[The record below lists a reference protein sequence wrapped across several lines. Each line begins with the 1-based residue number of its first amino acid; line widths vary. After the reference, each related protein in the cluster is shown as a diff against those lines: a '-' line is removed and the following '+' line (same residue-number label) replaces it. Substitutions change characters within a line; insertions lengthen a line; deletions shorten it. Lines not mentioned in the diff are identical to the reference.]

1 MPASPESALPGARPL
16 GIYLDALWSVRP
28 RLVVLATPDD
38 RPRAL
43 LSRTGTRPVLHLPA
57 DSALLTRARAAH
69 AAAHLAYGGEPQ
81 PRAKLK
87 PIQRVLLE
95 TLEDARVEW
104 LAMQDLPGLRA
115 LWAPFHVAGPD
126 DGNGFDA
133 LLVRLAHALF
143 DPQHDDGHAWIAKVR
158 RLFFDADGRLALDTP
173 QRLREAASRL
183 GNDIGQMRLNFNAAG
198 WRVEPAYR
206 DDNHHLWM
214 ADDSL
219 PPSATPLEREDA
231 DSHGSSDD
239 EHDERTADRPPP
251 QATGGA
257 DQGEGGATA
266 LWSEAPLRR
275 LKYPE
280 WDRLIAR
287 LRPDWCTVIESR
299 PLEAGASDLRSR
311 LLSVARRS
319 RPDRQRHAGR
329 PGSGRERDGEAL
341 HTEALIEAGIALR
354 THTRPPARLY
364 RAPRRTD
371 HGRDVLLLIDASAS
385 TAQPCADGR
394 PLLEHLRDAA
404 LQAAHALEQDGHIVR
419 VWTFASDT
427 RHRVRVQHLKDE
439 GDGALDPRVCA
450 RAAGLRSHGSTRIG
464 AALRHAAAHPLGVR
478 PTVVV
483 LTDGE
488 PHDIDVHDPRYLM
501 EDLKRAVREAR
512 RSGTAIHCVHAGA
525 VAPPGLRRAFDAG
538 RCIAVGDTRRLAE
551 RLLAGLETP
560 S

>member
-1 MPASPESALPGARPL
+1 MPASPDSALAGSRPL
-16 GIYLDALWSVRP
+16 GIYLDALWSVQP
-28 RLVVLATPDD
+28 RLATLATQDD
-38 RPRAL
+38 RPRTV
-43 LSRTGTRPVLHLPA
+43 LSRAGTRPVLHLPP
-57 DSALLTRARAAH
+57 DDALLTRARAAH

-104 LAMQDLPGLRA
+104 RAMQDLPGLRT

-143 DPQHDDGHAWIAKVR
+143 DPAHADGHAWIAKVR
-158 RLFFDADGRLALDTP
+158 RLFFAADGTLPLDTP
-173 QRLREAASRL
+173 QRLREAASLL

-206 DDNHHLWM
+206 DDNHHLWI

-231 DSHGSSDD
+231 DSHGSGDD
-239 EHDERTADRPPP
+239 GERNAERPSP
-251 QATGGA
+251 QATGSD
-257 DQGEGGATA
+257 DQGEGAATA
-266 LWSEAPLRR
+266 LWLEAPLRM

-280 WDRLIAR
+280 WDRLITR

-299 PLEAGASDLRSR
+299 PLEVDATALRAR
-311 LLSVARRS
+311 LRAQIRRLPAAQRRS
-319 RPDRQRHAGR
+319 AGH
-329 PGSGRERDGEAL
+329 PGSGRERDGEVL

-354 THTRPPARLY
+354 TRTRPPSRLFRAAR
-364 RAPRRTD
+364 PTD
-371 HGRDVLLLIDASAS
+371 SGRDVLLLIDASAS
-385 TAQPCADGR
+385 TAHPCADGR

-404 LQAAHALEQDGHIVR
+404 LLAAHALEGDGHIVR
-419 VWTFASDT
+419 VWAFASDT

-439 GDGALDPRVCA
+439 HDGALNLRVCA

-464 AALRHAAAHPLGVR
+464 AALRHAAAHALSERPLIVL
-478 PTVVV
+478 

-488 PHDIDVHDPRYLM
+488 PHDIDVHDPHYLL
-501 EDLKRAVREAR
+501 EDVKRAVREAR
-512 RSGTAIHCVHAGA
+512 RAGVTTQCVHVGPA
-525 VAPPGLRRAFDAG
+525 APAGLRSVFDAG
-538 RCIAVGDTRRLAE
+538 RCIAADPRRIVDV
-551 RLLAGLETP
+551 LLSGLQHR
-560 S
+560 

>member
-1 MPASPESALPGARPL
+1 MPASPESALPGGRPL
-16 GIYLDALWSVRP
+16 GIYLDALWSVQP
-28 RLVVLATPDD
+28 RLAMLATPDD
-38 RPRAL
+38 RPRAV
-43 LSRTGTRPVLHLPA
+43 LSRAGTRPVLHLPA
-57 DSALLTRARAAH
+57 DGALLTRARAAH
-69 AAAHLAYGGEPQ
+69 AASHLAYGGTPQ

-104 LAMQDLPGLRA
+104 LAMRDLPGLRT
-115 LWAPFHVAGPD
+115 LWVPFHVAGPD

-143 DPQHDDGHAWIAKVR
+143 DPAHADGHAWIAKVR
-158 RLFFDADGRLALDTP
+158 RLFFAADGMLALDTP
-173 QRLREAASRL
+173 QRLREAASLL

-206 DDNHHLWM
+206 DDNHHLWI

-231 DSHGSSDD
+231 DSHGGGDD
-239 EHDERTADRPPP
+239 DKDVTAERPPP

-257 DQGEGGATA
+257 DQGEGGTPA
-266 LWSEAPLRR
+266 LWSEAPLRM

-299 PLEAGASDLRSR
+299 PLEVDATALRAR
-311 LLSVARRS
+311 LRAQIRRLPTAHRRS
-319 RPDRQRHAGR
+319 AGR
-329 PGSGRERDGEAL
+329 PGSGRERDGEVL
-341 HTEALIEAGIALR
+341 HTDALIEAGVALR
-354 THTRPPARLY
+354 TRTRPPSRLY
-364 RAPRRTD
+364 RAAHATD
-371 HGRDVLLLIDASAS
+371 SGRDVLLLIDASAS
-385 TAQPCADGR
+385 TAHPCADGR

-404 LQAAHALEQDGHIVR
+404 LLAAHALEREAHIVR
-419 VWTFASDT
+419 VWAFASDT

-439 GDGALDPRVCA
+439 HDGALDARVCA

-464 AALRHAAAHPLGVR
+464 SALRHAAAHARGERPLIVL
-478 PTVVV
+478 

-488 PHDIDVHDPRYLM
+488 PHDIDVHDPRYLL
-501 EDLKRAVREAR
+501 EDVKHAAGEAR
-512 RSGTAIHCVHAGA
+512 RAGVTTQCVHVGPAAPSALRHAFAAGRCVA
-525 VAPPGLRRAFDAG
+525 VDPRHIVDSLLSGLRR
-538 RCIAVGDTRRLAE
+538 
-551 RLLAGLETP
+551 

>member
-1 MPASPESALPGARPL
+1 MPASPEAALAGSRPL

-28 RLVVLATPDD
+28 RLTALSTVDD

-43 LSRTGTRPVLHLPA
+43 LSRAGLRPVLHLPPDDA
-57 DSALLTRARAAH
+57 RLTRARAAH
-69 AAAHLAYGGEPQ
+69 AAAHLAYGGPPQ

-104 LAMQDLPGLRA
+104 RAMQDLPGLRT

-133 LLVRLAHALF
+133 LLARLAHALF
-143 DPQHDDGHAWIAKVR
+143 DPAHADGHAWIAKVR
-158 RLFFDADGRLALDTP
+158 RLFFAADGTLALDTP
-173 QRLREAASRL
+173 QRLREAASLL

-206 DDNHHLWM
+206 DDNHHLWI

-231 DSHGSSDD
+231 DSHGSGDD
-239 EHDERTADRPPP
+239 DKDVTAERPPP

-266 LWSEAPLRR
+266 LWSEAPLRM

-280 WDRLIAR
+280 WDRLITR

-299 PLEAGASDLRSR
+299 PLEVDATALRAR
-311 LLSVARRS
+311 LQAQIRRLPAAQRRS
-319 RPDRQRHAGR
+319 AGR
-329 PGSGRERDGEAL
+329 PGSGRERDGEVL

-354 THTRPPARLY
+354 TRTRPPSRLF
-364 RAPRRTD
+364 RAAHPTD
-371 HGRDVLLLIDASAS
+371 SGRDVLLLIDASAS
-385 TAQPCADGR
+385 TAHLCADGR

-404 LQAAHALEQDGHIVR
+404 LLAAHALEGDGHIVR
-419 VWTFASDT
+419 VWAFASDT

-439 GDGALDPRVCA
+439 HDGALDARVCA

-464 AALRHAAAHPLGVR
+464 AALRHGAAHALGERPLIVL
-478 PTVVV
+478 

-488 PHDIDVHDPRYLM
+488 PHDIDVHDPRYLL
-501 EDLKRAVREAR
+501 EDVKRAVREAR
-512 RSGTAIHCVHAGA
+512 RAGVTAQCVHVGPA
-525 VAPPGLRRAFDAG
+525 APAGLRSVFDAG
-538 RCIAVGDTRRLAE
+538 RCIAADPQRIVDV
-551 RLLAGLETP
+551 LLAGLQRG
-560 S
+560 